1 MKISIAGSR
10 GYPYVYSGFETFVK
24 ELSERLVQSG
34 HDITV
39 YCHRNLFKTR
49 PKIVNNIHLVY
60 IPTIE
65 KKILSQFVHSSQAM
79 IHACIRKND
88 IILVVNPAN
97 GPFGVIAKIFR
108 KRTALNVDGVEWM
121 RPKWKGF
128 GQKYFY
134 WASKMATRFYD
145 EIITDSVEMQKIYKK
160 EFNCHSTYIA
170 YGADIEEPIN
180 HGCIKKWDLREF
192 EYYLIVGRLI
202 PDNNVDV
209 IIREFAKT
217 NSQRKLVVVGDV
229 PYKDYFAQRAKASD
243 DSRIIF
249 TGYIRDQNELGDLY
263 NNCYAY
269 FHGHEFGGTNPSL
282 LKALAHSCA
291 VYSLDTVFNRE
302 VLKNGEYGIFFS
314 KIPDD
319 LKNVIQQME
328 NHPERLKELR
338 EKAKQRIRENYTWE
352 KITEQYEEL
361 FRKMTGD
368 S

>member
-1 MKISIAGSR
+1 MKISIVGSR

-24 ELSERLVQSG
+24 ELSERLAEQG
-34 HDITV
+34 QEITV
-39 YCHRNLFKTR
+39 YCHRNLFDSR
-49 PKIVNNIHLVY
+49 PKILNNIHLVY

-65 KKILSQFVHSSQAM
+65 KKILSQFLHSFQTM
-79 IHACIRKND
+79 IHACLRKND

-97 GPFGVIAKIFR
+97 GPFGVITKIFR

-145 EIITDSVEMQKIYKK
+145 EIITDSVEMQKIYEK

-170 YGADIEEPIN
+170 YGADIEPLKN
-180 HGCIKKWDLREF
+180 SGYIKKWDLSEF
-192 EYYLIVGRLI
+192 QYYLIVGRLI

-217 NSQRKLVVVGDV
+217 DTHRKLVIVGDV
-229 PYKDYFAQRAKASD
+229 PYKDSFAQSAKVVED
-243 DSRIIF
+243 ERIIF
-249 TGYIRDQNELGDLY
+249 TGYIRDQNELGELY
-263 NNCYAY
+263 NHCYAY

-302 VLKNGEYGIFFS
+302 VLQNGEYGLFFS
-314 KIPDD
+314 KTPDN
-319 LKNVIQQME
+319 LKNTIIEME

-338 EKAKQRIRENYTWE
+338 EKSKKRIRENYTWE
-352 KITEQYEEL
+352 KITDQYNEL
-361 FRKMTGD
+361 FRKMTGK